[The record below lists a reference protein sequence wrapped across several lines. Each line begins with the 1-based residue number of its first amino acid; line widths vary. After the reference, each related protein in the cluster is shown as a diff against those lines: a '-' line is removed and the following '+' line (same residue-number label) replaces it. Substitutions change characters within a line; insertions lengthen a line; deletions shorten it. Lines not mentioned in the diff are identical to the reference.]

1 MVVHSGI
8 DGYSRLIVYLQ
19 VSNNNLS
26 STVLELFCSAVSMYG
41 LPSRVRCDRG
51 GENVLVSEYML
62 SHPLR
67 GLGRGSVLV
76 RKSVHNQRVERL
88 WRDVYQNVLKFYH
101 GLFYYLEDIN
111 LLDPLNKIHL
121 FSLHYVYLPRI
132 NRHLQEWQ
140 NGWNNHNLRTEHN
153 FSPLQLYTVGLHRL
167 IGSSSRIAQELT
179 SDVFETVND
188 QVFIWL

>member
-1 MVVHSGI
+1 MSEEALERCI
-8 DGYSRLIVYLQ
+8 SKCSKI
-19 VSNNNLS
+19 LS
-26 STVLELFCSAVSMYG
+26 WIIL
-41 LPSRVRCDRG
+41 
-51 GENVLVSEYML
+51 
-62 SHPLR
+62 
-67 GLGRGSVLV
+67 
-76 RKSVHNQRVERL
+76 
-88 WRDVYQNVLKFYH
+88 
-101 GLFYYLEDIN
+101 YLEDIN
-111 LLDPLNKIHL
+111 LLDPLNEIHL

-153 FSPLQLYTVGLHRL
+153 FSPFQLYTVGLHRL

>member
-8 DGYSRLIVYLQ
+8 DGYSRLIIYLQ

-62 SHPLR
+62 SYSLH

-76 RKSVHNQRVERL
+76 GKSVHNQ
-88 WRDVYQNVLKFYH
+88 
-101 GLFYYLEDIN
+101 
-111 LLDPLNKIHL
+111 
-121 FSLHYVYLPRI
+121 
-132 NRHLQEWQ
+132 
-140 NGWNNHNLRTEHN
+140 
-153 FSPLQLYTVGLHRL
+153 
-167 IGSSSRIAQELT
+167 
-179 SDVFETVND
+179 
-188 QVFIWL
+188 